1 MSDPDGKNV
10 ATYQITV
17 NKSLVDEKALAD
29 EKQKEEQKNQKII
42 IGSIIGIVVILI
54 NYYCHCL

>member
-29 EKQKEEQKNQKII
+29 EKQKEEQKIKNK
-42 IGSIIGIVVILI
+42 
-54 NYYCHCL
+54 